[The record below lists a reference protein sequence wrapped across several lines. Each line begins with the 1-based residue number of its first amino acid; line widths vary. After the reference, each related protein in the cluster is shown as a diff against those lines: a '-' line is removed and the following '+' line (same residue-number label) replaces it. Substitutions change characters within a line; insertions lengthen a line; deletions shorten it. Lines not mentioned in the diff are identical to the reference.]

1 MLQQQLQK
9 QQQQLQEQQQQ
20 QQQLQEQQQQQQQQQ
35 LQEQQQQQQQ
45 LQQQQ
50 QQQQNQQ
57 PQVKLPSQSL
67 MNNKNDDNT
76 NEEILSNMPT
86 SQFICHLCLRS
97 PAASYV
103 LNCGHLPFCN
113 ECCDFFIREK
123 KKCPICKTF
132 VKLKQRA
139 YLDVMKTKNTNK
151 DDTTQIDAIE
161 LD

>member
-20 QQQLQEQQQQQQQQQ
+20 QLQ
-35 LQEQQQQQQQ
+35 
-45 LQQQQ
+45 QQQQ

-76 NEEILSNMPT
+76 NEEILSNMPM
-86 SQFICHLCLRS
+86 SPFICHLCLRS

-113 ECCDFFIREK
+113 ECCDFFIRER

-132 VKLKQRA
+132 VKSKQRA